1 MSDAEDGLS
10 GVEIEFALNDTE
22 SGTQDDETA
31 GEQTETEGQESTAA
45 TTQAAPIQ
53 SMAPDSAHCMIRYSN
68 D

>member
-1 MSDAEDGLS
+1 MSDADDGLS

-31 GEQTETEGQESTAA
+31 GEQTETEAAEPTAA

-53 SMAPDSAHCMIRYSN
+53 SMARVVTLHAPGD